1 MTEWLTDTLIAT
13 GALIGVVLILR
24 RPVARWFGAPMA
36 YALWALPL
44 LRLALPPLVL
54 PAWLAPEGQSASAL
68 AEFPVTMIITP
79 VSLVSEGGAT
89 TFTAS
94 ASFSWAAILLSIW
107 LGGALAFAIWRVWSY
122 GEMRREI
129 LTGANPVGEVGPI
142 RLIESP
148 AIGAPLAFGVFDK
161 IVALPPD
168 FMGQEDRAA
177 RDLAVAHEVAHHRG
191 HDLLAN
197 FAAQFVLA
205 LHWFNP
211 LAWYGWRA
219 MRRDQEAACDHRVMS
234 GRSEA
239 ERARYALLLANTASG
254 ARFALA
260 APMTCPVLGEKSI
273 IQRLRS
279 LARPGPSHRR
289 QMAGRAGFAAAVL
302 ALPLTATI
310 TYAEASAAV
319 KEVPVPPSVVSP
331 ADAPQPPVPPAA
343 SGVDLPPEAPAA
355 PDVAEIMREVR
366 IVQAEREEV
375 RAQIMAAREEAAR
388 HRTSARE
395 QARRQAEQAR
405 RHADEMRREALEIS
419 RRVNVVVDRRGS
431 FDAVG
436 LRQRME
442 QPVVDRRGIAKLE
455 DYFAEGGPFERKMHE
470 LEREL
475 EALGGIA
482 CENGETIHRR
492 LPDGRDAL
500 IRCGSGFA
508 PRTSSMVQRS
518 AILLVSEHH
527 APADAECRAEKPS
540 AIIAA
545 TRTWRVNERL
555 S

>member
-1 MTEWLTDTLIAT
+1 MTAWLSDTLITT
-13 GALIGVVLILR
+13 GALIALALFLR

-44 LRLALPPLVL
+44 LRLLLPPLVL
-54 PAWLAPEGQSASAL
+54 PAELAPAGRDASATT
-68 AEFPVTMIITP
+68 EMPVMMIVEP
-79 VSLVSEGGAT
+79 VSLVSESGAT
-89 TFTAS
+89 TMTAS
-94 ASFSWAAILLSIW
+94 ASLSWGAILLSIW
-107 LGGALAFAIWRVWSY
+107 LGGALAFIIWRFWHY
-122 GEMRREI
+122 GQMRREI
-129 LTGANPVGEVGPI
+129 LTGARPVGEAARI
-142 RLIESP
+142 RLVESP
-148 AIGAPLAFGVFDK
+148 AVTAPLAFGVFDK
-161 IVALPPD
+161 VVALPLD

-177 RDLAVAHEVAHHRG
+177 RDLALAHELAHHRG

-197 FAAQFVLA
+197 FAAQLVLA

-219 MRRDQEAACDHRVMS
+219 MRRDQEAACDHRVIT
-234 GRSEA
+234 GRTEA
-239 ERARYALLLANTASG
+239 ERARYALLLANTAAG

-260 APMTCPVLGEKSI
+260 APMACPVLGEKSI
-273 IQRLRS
+273 IHRLRN
-279 LARPGPSHRR
+279 LARPGPSRRR
-289 QMAGRAGFAAAVL
+289 QMAGKAGLAAAVL

-319 KEVPVPPSVVSP
+319 EDVPVPPSVV
-331 ADAPQPPVPPAA
+331 APIETPEPPFAPVAPEAP
-343 SGVDLPPEAPAA
+343 LPPEPPAA